1 MAFYSG
7 QTSIG
12 TAATVVDGVLI
23 GSNGGNPYRLMI
35 HNNDN
40 TDAVYIGGSAVTTT
54 NGLKLDKGV
63 MLQLT
68 VSPTDLLYAVSTK
81 NGAIGVSE
89 KFTEGRL
96 KIVDDND
103 WIHFSHEIIHSKLMR
118 NSNQLFYNNYSW
130 DTISKK
136 ALDSILL

>member
-23 GSNGGNPYRLMI
+23 GANGGNPYRLMI

-40 TDAVYIGGSAVTTT
+40 TDSVYLGGSAVTTS

-68 VSPTDLLYAVSTK
+68 VSPTDLLYAVSSK
-81 NGAIGVSE
+81 AGHVVSWL
-89 KFTEGRL
+89 TEP
-96 KIVDDND
+96 V
-103 WIHFSHEIIHSKLMR
+103 
-118 NSNQLFYNNYSW
+118 
-130 DTISKK
+130 
-136 ALDSILL
+136 

>member
-23 GSNGGNPYRLMI
+23 GANGGNPYRLMI

-40 TDAVYIGGSAVTTT
+40 TDAVYIGGSAVTITD
-54 NGLKLDKGV
+54 GLKLDKCV

-68 VSPTDLLYAVSTK
+68 VSPTDLLYAVSSK
-81 NGAIGVSE
+81 SGHIISWL
-89 KFTEGRL
+89 TEP
-96 KIVDDND
+96 V
-103 WIHFSHEIIHSKLMR
+103 
-118 NSNQLFYNNYSW
+118 
-130 DTISKK
+130 
-136 ALDSILL
+136 

>member
-12 TAATVVDGVLI
+12 TAATVIDGVLI
-23 GSNGGNPYRLMI
+23 GANGGNPYRLMI

-40 TDAVYIGGSAVTTT
+40 TDAVYIGGSAVTITD
-54 NGLKLDKGV
+54 GLKLDKGV

-81 NGAIGVSE
+81 NGHIISWL
-89 KFTEGRL
+89 TEP
-96 KIVDDND
+96 V
-103 WIHFSHEIIHSKLMR
+103 
-118 NSNQLFYNNYSW
+118 
-130 DTISKK
+130 
-136 ALDSILL
+136 

>member
-23 GSNGGNPYRLMI
+23 GANGGNPYRLMI

-40 TDAVYIGGSAVTTT
+40 TDAVYVGGSAVTITD
-54 NGLKLDKGV
+54 GLKLDKGV

-81 NGAIGVSE
+81 AGHVISWL
-89 KFTEGRL
+89 TEP
-96 KIVDDND
+96 V
-103 WIHFSHEIIHSKLMR
+103 
-118 NSNQLFYNNYSW
+118 
-130 DTISKK
+130 
-136 ALDSILL
+136 

>member
-12 TAATVVDGVLI
+12 TAATVVDGALI
-23 GSNGGNPYRLMI
+23 GEYAGNPYRLMI

-40 TDAVYIGGSAVTTT
+40 TDAVYLGGSAVTMS

-68 VSPTDLLYAVSTK
+68 VSPTDLLYAVATK
-81 NGAIGVSE
+81 NGHIISWL
-89 KFTEGRL
+89 TEP
-96 KIVDDND
+96 V
-103 WIHFSHEIIHSKLMR
+103 
-118 NSNQLFYNNYSW
+118 
-130 DTISKK
+130 
-136 ALDSILL
+136 

>member
-23 GSNGGNPYRLMI
+23 GANGGNPYRLMI

-40 TDAVYIGGSAVTTT
+40 TDAVYLGGSAVTTST
-54 NGLKLDKGV
+54 GLMLDKGV

-81 NGAIGVSE
+81 AGHIMSWL
-89 KFTEGRL
+89 TEP
-96 KIVDDND
+96 I
-103 WIHFSHEIIHSKLMR
+103 
-118 NSNQLFYNNYSW
+118 
-130 DTISKK
+130 
-136 ALDSILL
+136 

>member
-23 GSNGGNPYRLMI
+23 GANGGNPYRLMI

-40 TDAVYIGGSAVTTT
+40 TDAVYIGGSAVTIT

-68 VSPTDLLYAVSTK
+68 VSPTDLLYAVSNK
-81 NGAIGVSE
+81 SGHIISWL
-89 KFTEGRL
+89 TEP
-96 KIVDDND
+96 V
-103 WIHFSHEIIHSKLMR
+103 
-118 NSNQLFYNNYSW
+118 
-130 DTISKK
+130 
-136 ALDSILL
+136 

>member
-12 TAATVVDGVLI
+12 TVATVVDGVLI
-23 GSNGGNPYRLMI
+23 GANGGNPYRLMI

-40 TDAVYIGGSAVTTT
+40 TDSVYLGGSAVTTS

-81 NGAIGVSE
+81 TGHIMSWL
-89 KFTEGRL
+89 TEP
-96 KIVDDND
+96 I
-103 WIHFSHEIIHSKLMR
+103 
-118 NSNQLFYNNYSW
+118 
-130 DTISKK
+130 
-136 ALDSILL
+136 